1 MMEEYDY
8 DAFGKPHF
16 YSASSGWSWDLGYS
30 EFGNR
35 FLFTGREWLK
45 DLRLY
50 DFRNRLY
57 HPELGRFLQPDPKE
71 FAAGD
76 YNLYRYCHNDPVN
89 KSDPMGLEPLAKGL
103 IDIPEKALRQTYD
116 NGKDAANQSLR
127 NNDRR
132 SQTERRTDTFNDN
145 GKVRNTGTTTGYK
158 WPSPQAPPPKLPPG
172 VPESARL
179 RQAHDHVGSPA
190 KHYGGDKASANDAA
204 SGGRFPLGSGVS
216 STSDRGVTQEF
227 YIPSANQADRAA
239 NRGGAFFITNDGIH
253 FTPAPYH
260 P

>member
-1 MMEEYDY
+1 MLRAIRLLSALALLLSSTSQA
-8 DAFGKPHF
+8 AFA
-16 YSASSGWSWDLGYS
+16 SAAPASLPPATS
-30 EFGNR
+30 ENASTA
-35 FLFTGREWLK
+35 FLNDGSESRIGL
-45 DLRLY
+45 L
-50 DFRNRLY
+50 
-57 HPELGRFLQPDPKE
+57 
-71 FAAGD
+71 
-76 YNLYRYCHNDPVN
+76 CHNDPVN
-89 KSDPMGLEPLAKGL
+89 KTDPFGLEPLAKGL

-145 GKVRNTGTTTGYK
+145 GKVRNTETTTGYK

-179 RQAHDHVGSPA
+179 TQAHDHVGSPA
-190 KHYGGDKASANDAA
+190 KHYGGDKASANDTA